1 MNHELTVEELEVLY
15 LIKAIADFDKENPG
29 NIPAGGVGEVIV
41 SNGVKEPEEF
51 DKITDVLFKNG
62 LTDADNWITKE
73 GCEYL
78 KSFESDLQQE
88 KCKMSKE
95 KLAELLKRLKKVVSK
110 DNVFKGVTNIC
121 TILEGIV
128 AGVTLAQALL

>member
-78 KSFESDLQQE
+78 KSFESDLQE
-88 KCKMSKE
+88 DKSKMPPE
-95 KLAELLKRLKKVVSK
+95 KLADLYVRLKK
-110 DNVFKGVTNIC
+110 DNVKNAIFKGVLDIC
-121 TILEGIV
+121 TILVGISAV
-128 AGVTLAQALL
+128 IAIAQTLL